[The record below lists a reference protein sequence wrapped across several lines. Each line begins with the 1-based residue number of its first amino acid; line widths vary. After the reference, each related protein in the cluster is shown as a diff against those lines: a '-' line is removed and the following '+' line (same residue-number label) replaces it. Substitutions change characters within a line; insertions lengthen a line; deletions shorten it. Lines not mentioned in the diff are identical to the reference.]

1 MRTTL
6 NIDDDLLRVIRS
18 LARERGDSLGTVAS
32 DLIRRGLGS
41 RREIEYDD
49 DLPVFR
55 VREGAPPIT
64 PEMVDE
70 AMEEG

>member
-6 NIDDDLLRVIRS
+6 SIDDDLFEAARSIAHARSVSIGRV
-18 LARERGDSLGTVAS
+18 LS
-32 DLIRRGLGS
+32 DLVRKGLAHDS
-41 RREIEYDD
+41 EYETRN

-64 PEMVDE
+64 SEMVKSAEDE
-70 AMEEG
+70 V